1 MGGGRIDG
9 GGSADHHSNSEEE
22 QEEDQ
27 PLVVHTQP
35 LVDIR
40 PDIDTLQVEERGRI
54 ESFLRKGC
62 GCIYV

>member
-1 MGGGRIDG
+1 MDG
-9 GGSADHHSNSEEE
+9 GGSADHFEDSNLEEE
-22 QEEDQ
+22 QEVDQ

-35 LVDIR
+35 LVDIQ

-62 GCIYV
+62 G